1 MELELFPSIH
11 LSVYLCIRFKRL
23 FVPIRMKA
31 VAVCSYAFNFCCIL
45 RDLEAS
51 SSLKTRA

>member
-31 VAVCSYAFNFCCIL
+31 VAMCSYAFNFCCIL
-45 RDLEAS
+45 SDLEAS